1 MKKVASLL
9 VYSILLALIAA
20 SIAYGR
26 ANNTTTTVS
35 SGNNP
40 SCSAQSVTF
49 TATVSKTGGPGTP
62 TGTVTF
68 KNGGSTMGSGTLS
81 GSGGPATATFST
93 SSLTVG
99 GHSITAVY
107 GGDGN
112 FNGSTSPAI
121 TQNVD
126 ASSPSISGQPG
137 NLVVCSGSSASFSV
151 TATGTDLSYQWRKN
165 GVNLS
170 NGGTISGSTTA
181 TLTINT
187 ASAADSGSYDV
198 VVTTGCGSPTSNPA
212 SLTVNITP
220 SITVQPTAQA
230 ACLGQTATYTL
241 TATGS
246 ALTFQWRKNGVV
258 ITDGATGNGSTYGG
272 TTTSTLQII
281 GVAAAD
287 VATSANGF
295 DGVVSGTCAP
305 SATSSRVALTVNSP
319 PAITGQP
326 TSQTVCSGSTSSFSV
341 TATGAGLAFQWRKNG
356 VNLTNG
362 ATGNG
367 STYSGATSA
376 TLQITGTAAGDAA
389 LAATGF
395 DCVVTG
401 SCSPSATSNRVAL
414 TVNIVPSIS
423 GQPVAQTVCVGVTAS
438 FSVTAAGTGLT
449 YQWRKNGV
457 TISDGATGNGS
468 TYSGTTSSTLQ
479 ITNTA
484 SADAATAATGF
495 DCVVTGTCAPS
506 VTSSR
511 GALTVNSAPAI
522 TGQPTS
528 QTVCSG
534 STSSFSVTATGAG
547 LAFQWRKNGVN
558 LTNGAT
564 GNGSTY
570 SGATSATLQITGTAA
585 GDAALAATG
594 FDCVVTGSCSP
605 SATSNRVAL
614 TVNIVPSISGQPVA
628 QTVCVGVTASF
639 SVTAAGTGLTYQ
651 WRKNGVT
658 ISDGATGNGSTYS
671 GTTSSTLQ
679 ITNTAS
685 ADAAT
690 AATGFDCVVTGTCA
704 PSVTSSRVAL
714 TVNSA
719 PAITGQPTSQT
730 VCSGS
735 TSSFSVTAT
744 GAGLTYQW
752 RKNGVD
758 LSNGAT
764 GNGSTYSGAT
774 AATLQITGTAAGD
787 TAVASTGFDCVVTG
801 SCSPSATSNRVA
813 LTVNIAPS
821 INGQPVAQT
830 VCVGVTASFS
840 VTAGGSGLTYRWRKN
855 GTNLSNGN
863 TGNGSTYSGATSSTL
878 QITNTASADAA
889 TAATGFDCVVTGTC
903 SPSATSSRVALTVN
917 PAPAITGQPS
927 AQTVCATT
935 TASYT
940 VAATGPGLSY
950 QWRKNGAVISDGAT
964 GNGSTYSG
972 TTTTNLQVSNVASA
986 DAATAATGYDCVVS
1000 GSCTPAATSSRVAL
1014 TVNTAPSV
1022 TAQPTDQSGCI
1033 GSTVS
1038 FSLTASGGGLTYQ
1051 WRKNGVNLVNGA
1063 TGNGSTYSGVTS
1075 ATLQISGL
1083 AAGDATAATT
1093 GFDCLVAGTCNPSPP
1108 PTLPGGPSAIPKPDA
1123 TITTAS
1129 PVCASSTG
1137 NTASV
1142 PNAGVGAAYS
1152 WSLSAGSITAG
1163 QGTPS
1168 ITYTAPTNGNSFTV
1182 NVTVTN
1188 STGCGQNGSSSV
1200 ANSTGGLTI
1209 QGWNNPAAGG
1219 ILCQTST
1226 LQPPG
1231 AAYPEGGTVPYRFTM
1246 TQPCAGSA
1254 WSITIQY
1261 DFQDVSSGAHIFDFL
1276 TTYNTSELNVSGH
1289 ECDGGSC
1296 SGSANTFSIP
1306 ADGSLTYQIAGVFTV
1321 LNGSVTGGSG
1331 YRTASTGS
1339 SVTKS
1344 LTISGTSTGG
1354 DVIVLFGGH
1363 LARDN
1368 EWGSGGGA
1376 ADLSGGTYTMG
1387 LVNYSGGSLSDHVNI
1402 KPTTV
1407 SDNQVQADLSVTNS
1421 DSPDPICSGNSLS
1434 YAIGASNAGPS
1445 TEIGRASCRER

>member
-68 KNGGSTMGSGTLS
+68 KNGGSTMGTGTLS
-81 GSGGPATATFST
+81 GSGGTATATFST

-181 TLTINT
+181 TLTINP

-198 VVTTGCGSPTSNPA
+198 VVTTGCGSPTSNTA

-295 DGVVSGTCAP
+295 DCVVSGTCAP

-319 PAITGQP
+319 
-326 TSQTVCSGSTSSFSV
+326 
-341 TATGAGLAFQWRKNG
+341 
-356 VNLTNG
+356 
-362 ATGNG
+362 
-367 STYSGATSA
+367 
-376 TLQITGTAAGDAA
+376 
-389 LAATGF
+389 
-395 DCVVTG
+395 
-401 SCSPSATSNRVAL
+401 
-414 TVNIVPSIS
+414 
-423 GQPVAQTVCVGVTAS
+423 
-438 FSVTAAGTGLT
+438 
-449 YQWRKNGV
+449 
-457 TISDGATGNGS
+457 
-468 TYSGTTSSTLQ
+468 
-479 ITNTA
+479 
-484 SADAATAATGF
+484 
-495 DCVVTGTCAPS
+495 
-506 VTSSR
+506 
-511 GALTVNSAPAI
+511 PAI

-1093 GFDCLVAGTCNPSPP
+1093 GFDCLVAGTCKPP
-1108 PTLPGGPSAIPKPDA
+1108 PATSVRVGLSAIPKPDA

-1188 STGCGQNGSSSV
+1188 STGCSQNGSSSV
-1200 ANSTGGLTI
+1200 TNSTGGLTI
-1209 QGWNNPAAGG
+1209 QGWNNTATGG
-1219 ILCQTST
+1219 ILWQTST
-1226 LQPPG
+1226 LQPPD

-1321 LNGSVTGGSG
+1321 LNGSVTGVSG
-1331 YRTASTGS
+1331 YSTTSTGS

-1445 TEIGRASCRER
+1445 TATSVTVKDTLPPNTTFVSVTTPSGWTATTPGVGGTGVVTWTKTTGMTSSSTASFTLVVNINNGTVGTLSNTARITSSVSDPNALNSR